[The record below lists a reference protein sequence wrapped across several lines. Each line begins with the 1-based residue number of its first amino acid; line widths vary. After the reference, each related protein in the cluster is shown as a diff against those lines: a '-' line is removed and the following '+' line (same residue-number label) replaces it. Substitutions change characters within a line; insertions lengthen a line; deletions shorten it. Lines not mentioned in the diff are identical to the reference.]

1 MDSISLI
8 RPDDF
13 HLHLRDT
20 AALSSVIGD
29 SARQFARAVVMPNL
43 QPPVTNVEQAESYR
57 QRILASLPHDS
68 DFQPLMTLYLTDN
81 TTVEE
86 ISRLAEHQHVFAVK
100 YYPVGATTNSDHG
113 VTDLE
118 KVYPILERMSELS
131 VPLLMHGEVTDTDVD
146 IFDRE
151 RVFIE
156 RVLEPLMHR
165 FTQLRIVFEHI
176 TTKDAAEFVQKGPD
190 NLAATLTPQHLIY
203 NRNAIFQN
211 GIRPHNYCSPVLKR
225 ELHRNSLLDVIISG
239 HHRFFLGTD
248 SAPHA
253 RGDKESACGCAGV
266 YSAHNAIELYAG
278 IFDELGMLDKLE
290 AFASHH
296 GADFY
301 GLPRNT
307 GQITLE
313 KADWTI
319 PASLDFADS
328 EIIPFKA
335 GELCHWKL
343 VTE

>member
-20 AALSSVIGD
+20 AVLGSVIGD

-43 QPPVTNVEQAESYR
+43 QPPVTSVEQAESYR

-100 YYPVGATTNSDHG
+100 YYPAGATTNSDHG
-113 VTDLE
+113 VTDLK
-118 KVYPILERMSELS
+118 KVYPILERMSDLS
-131 VPLLMHGEVTDTDVD
+131 VPLLMHGEVTDADVD

-151 RVFIE
+151 SVFIE
-156 RVLEPLMHR
+156 RVLGPLMHR
-165 FTQLRIVFEHI
+165 FTHLRIVFEHI
-176 TTKDAAEFVQKGPD
+176 TTKDAVEFVQKGPD

-225 ELHRNSLLDVIISG
+225 ELHRNSLLDVISSG

-266 YSAHNAIELYAG
+266 YSAHSAIELYAG

-307 GQITLE
+307 GHITLE